1 MDTHN
6 IKRVAIKIGS
16 NVLSNDEGS
25 INRHHIYEI
34 VREIAKIRESGIEV
48 IVISSGA
55 VACGR
60 DTIKEHAVRKLDSV
74 QQRQLYSAVGQITL
88 MNLYSR
94 FFNDYDLQVGQV
106 LTTKE
111 NFKTRSLYLN
121 QKSCIST
128 MLENGIIPIVNEN
141 DTVSITE
148 LMFTDNDELSGL
160 IATMMDVQ
168 LLLILSNID
177 GIYNGDPK
185 KTGSTVIRSVEPG
198 EDLTKYI
205 SSGKSDFGRGG
216 MVTKYNIAAKVAKE
230 GITVVI
236 ANGKK
241 DASIITG
248 ILFTPDQY
256 IFTRFIPQHHALSGV
271 KKWIAHSNGFTKGS
285 IYINANTV
293 KAITGNKATSIL
305 PVGVTRIEGDF
316 EKDDLV
322 MVLSED
328 GENLG
333 MGRSAYSSVKAAQIA
348 GKHGCRPIIHYDY
361 LFLY

>member
-1 MDTHN
+1 MAYLASTN
-6 IKRVAIKIGS
+6 A
-16 NVLSNDEGS
+16 
-25 INRHHIYEI
+25 
-34 VREIAKIRESGIEV
+34 
-48 IVISSGA
+48 
-55 VACGR
+55 
-60 DTIKEHAVRKLDSV
+60 
-74 QQRQLYSAVGQITL
+74 
-88 MNLYSR
+88 
-94 FFNDYDLQVGQV
+94 
-106 LTTKE
+106 LTV
-111 NFKTRSLYLN
+111 
-121 QKSCIST
+121 
-128 MLENGIIPIVNEN
+128 P
-141 DTVSITE
+141 
-148 LMFTDNDELSGL
+148 
-160 IATMMDVQ
+160 
-168 LLLILSNID
+168 
-177 GIYNGDPK
+177 
-185 KTGSTVIRSVEPG
+185 
-198 EDLTKYI
+198 
-205 SSGKSDFGRGG
+205 
-216 MVTKYNIAAKVAKE
+216 VAKE

>member
-1 MDTHN
+1 MDIHN
-6 IKRVAIKIGS
+6 IRRIAIKIGS
-16 NVLSNDEGS
+16 NVLSNDDGS

-48 IVISSGA
+48 ILISSGA

-60 DTIKEHAVRKLDSV
+60 DTIREHVVKKLDSV
-74 QQRQLYSAVGQITL
+74 QQRQLYSAIGQITL
-88 MNLYSR
+88 MNLYSQ
-94 FFNDYDLQVGQV
+94 FFGDYGLQVGQV

-111 NFKTRSLYLN
+111 NFKTRTLYLN
-121 QKSCIST
+121 QKNCIST

-160 IATMMDVQ
+160 VATMMDVQ
-168 LLLILSNID
+168 ILLILSNVD
-177 GIYNGDPK
+177 GIFKGDPK
-185 KTGSTVIRSVEPG
+185 EKGSTVIREVEPG
-198 EDLTKYI
+198 TDLTGYI
-205 SSGKSDFGRGG
+205 SSGKSGFGRGG
-216 MVTKYNIAAKVAKE
+216 MVTKYNIASKVAKE

-248 ILFTPDQY
+248 VVFTPDQY
-256 IFTRFIPQHHALSGV
+256 TFTRFIPQQHNLSGV
-271 KKWIAHSNGFTKGS
+271 KKWIAHSNGFAKGS

-293 KAITGNKATSIL
+293 KAISGERATSIL
-305 PVGVTRIEGDF
+305 PVGVTKVEGEF
-316 EKDDLV
+316 EKDDLI

-333 MGRSAYSSVKAAQIA
+333 MGKSAYNSAKAAQIA